1 MAIRLFFPKKLPKM
15 CFVYKFIW
23 LKGFAMSLVEER
35 LKSFG
40 FVLPP
45 VVKTS
50 GLFVPYVVS
59 GSMIYLSG
67 KGAPV
72 RQPMELVP
80 KVGAEVSVEQAQQYA
95 QEVALYLIALM
106 KEAVG
111 DLDRIQR
118 IVKLLGMVNAV
129 PNFMQHTE
137 VINGCSDVFVKAFG
151 ERGHHARSAVGMASL
166 PKGFA
171 VEIEAV
177 VEFL

>member
-1 MAIRLFFPKKLPKM
+1 
-15 CFVYKFIW
+15 
-23 LKGFAMSLVEER
+23 MSTVEAR
-35 LKSFG
+35 LKESG
-40 FVLPP
+40 FVLPTI
-45 VVKTS
+45 VKTS

-59 GSMIYLSG
+59 GSLIFLSG

-72 RQPMELVP
+72 REPMELVP
-80 KVGAEVSVEQAQQYA
+80 KVGAEVSVAQAQQYA

-129 PNFMQHTE
+129 PNFSQHTE
-137 VINGCSDVFVKAFG
+137 VINGCSDVFLKAFG
-151 ERGHHARSAVGMASL
+151 ERGQHARSAVGMASL

-171 VEIEAV
+171 VEIEAI
-177 VEFL
+177 VEFV

>member
-1 MAIRLFFPKKLPKM
+1 MYSQSEG
-15 CFVYKFIW
+15 VS
-23 LKGFAMSLVEER
+23 MSQVEER

-50 GLFVPYVVS
+50 GLFLPYVVS

-72 RQPMELVP
+72 RQPTDVVP

-95 QEVALYLIALM
+95 QEVALYLISLM

-118 IVKLLGMVNAV
+118 VVKLLGMVNAV

-151 ERGHHARSAVGMASL
+151 ERGQHARSAVGMASL

-171 VEIEAV
+171 VEIEAI

>member
-1 MAIRLFFPKKLPKM
+1 MVFGLFFPKKLPKM
-15 CFVYKFIW
+15 CFVYKLIRYE
-23 LKGFAMSLVEER
+23 GFAMSLVEER

-72 RQPMELVP
+72 RPQMEIVP
-80 KVGAEVSVEQAQQYA
+80 KVGAEVSVEKAQQYA

-151 ERGHHARSAVGMASL
+151 ERGQHARSAVGMASL

>member
-1 MAIRLFFPKKLPKM
+1 
-15 CFVYKFIW
+15 
-23 LKGFAMSLVEER
+23 MSQVEER

-40 FVLPP
+40 FALPP

-50 GLFVPYVVS
+50 GLFVPYVRP
-59 GSMIYLSG
+59 
-67 KGAPV
+67 A
-72 RQPMELVP
+72 MEIVP
-80 KVGAEVSVEQAQQYA
+80 KVGAEVSIEQAQQYA

-151 ERGHHARSAVGMASL
+151 ERGQHARSAVGMASL

>member
-1 MAIRLFFPKKLPKM
+1 
-15 CFVYKFIW
+15 
-23 LKGFAMSLVEER
+23 MSLVEER
-35 LKSFG
+35 LKSHG
-40 FVLPP
+40 FVLPA

-50 GLFVPYVVS
+50 GLFLPYVVS

-67 KGAPV
+67 KGTPV
-72 RQPMELVP
+72 RPAMEVVP

-106 KEAVG
+106 KDAVG
-111 DLDRIQR
+111 NLDRIQR

-137 VINGCSDVFVKAFG
+137 VINGCSDVFLKAFG
-151 ERGHHARSAVGMASL
+151 ERGQHARSAVGMASL

-177 VEFL
+177 AEFR

>member
-1 MAIRLFFPKKLPKM
+1 
-15 CFVYKFIW
+15 
-23 LKGFAMSLVEER
+23 MSLVEER
-35 LKSFG
+35 LKSHG
-40 FVLPP
+40 FVLPA

-50 GLFVPYVVS
+50 GLFLPYVVS

-72 RQPMELVP
+72 RPAMEVVP

-137 VINGCSDVFVKAFG
+137 VINGCSDVLIKAFG
-151 ERGHHARSAVGMASL
+151 ERGQHARSAVGMASL

-177 VEFL
+177 VEFR

>member
-1 MAIRLFFPKKLPKM
+1 VEAK
-15 CFVYKFIW
+15 
-23 LKGFAMSLVEER
+23 MSLVEER
-35 LKSFG
+35 LKNHG
-40 FVLPP
+40 FVLPV

-50 GLFVPYVVS
+50 GLFLPYVVS

-72 RQPMELVP
+72 RPAMEVVP

-151 ERGHHARSAVGMASL
+151 DRGHHARSAVGMASL

-177 VEFL
+177 VEFR